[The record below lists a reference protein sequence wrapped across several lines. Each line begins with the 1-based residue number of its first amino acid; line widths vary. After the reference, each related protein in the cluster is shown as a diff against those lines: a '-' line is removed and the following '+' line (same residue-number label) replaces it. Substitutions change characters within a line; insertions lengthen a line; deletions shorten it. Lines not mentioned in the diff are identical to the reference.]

1 MAVQNGDRIQKVMSD
16 MGVASRRKSEEYI
29 KQGRVQVN
37 GRKAEIGMSVNP
49 KKDIITL
56 DGVRLDA
63 PEGGKK
69 YYLAMYK
76 PRGYVTTMSDELGRK
91 TIVDLL
97 KDLPVRVYPV
107 GRLDKQS
114 EGLLLLTNDG
124 AFANIL
130 THPSHEVTKVYRVT
144 VEGIASE
151 EQLIQLAE
159 GVIIDGKRTLP
170 AQAKVIT
177 TGEGRTVI
185 EMIIREGRNR
195 QIRKMCEAVN
205 LEVKRL
211 RRTMI
216 GPVKLSMLA
225 PGEYRELTPA
235 ELTALRAMA
244 SKSQRK
250 SAHEKAQETAKVK
263 RTMTRGTK
271 PRGEGARYGEAKP
284 RSEGTRY
291 GEKKPGGS
299 GSRYGEAKPRNEGAK
314 YGEAKPR
321 SEGTRYGEKKPGG
334 SGSRYGEAKPRNE
347 GAKYGEAKTR
357 SEGTRYGEKKP
368 GGSGS
373 RYGEAKPR
381 NEDAKYNDS
390 KPRRKTDAPRNK

>member
-1 MAVQNGDRIQKVMSD
+1 MQRGSADNNYISVVAPQRRYFERNKNNMAVQNGDRIQKVMSD

-29 KQGRVQVN
+29 RQGRVLVN

-56 DGVRLDA
+56 DGERIDA

-69 YYLAMYK
+69 YYIAMYK
-76 PRGYVTTMSDELGRK
+76 PRGYVTTMNDELGRK
-91 TIVDLL
+91 TLA
-97 KDLPVRVYPV
+97 DLPVRVYPV

-124 AFANIL
+124 AFANML

-159 GVIIDGKRTLP
+159 GVVIDGKKTLP

-205 LEVKRL
+205 LVVKRL

-225 PGEYRELTPA
+225 PGDYRELTPA
-235 ELTALRAMA
+235 ELSALRSMA

-250 SAHEKAQETAKVK
+250 DAHEKAKETAKGK
-263 RTMTRGTK
+263 RILTRGIR
-271 PRGEGARYGEAKP
+271 PRGEGARRSDAKP
-284 RSEGTRY
+284 RGEGTRC
-291 GEKKPGGS
+291 G
-299 GSRYGEAKPRNEGAK
+299 
-314 YGEAKPR
+314 
-321 SEGTRYGEKKPGG
+321 
-334 SGSRYGEAKPRNE
+334 
-347 GAKYGEAKTR
+347 
-357 SEGTRYGEKKP
+357 
-368 GGSGS
+368 
-373 RYGEAKPR
+373 
-381 NEDAKYNDS
+381 DA
-390 KPRRKTDAPRNK
+390 KPRRKTDAPRGK

>member
-49 KKDIITL
+49 KKDIIML

-63 PEGGKK
+63 AEGGKK

-97 KDLPVRVYPV
+97 ADLPVRVYPV

-124 AFANIL
+124 AFANML

-144 VEGIASE
+144 VEGVASE

-235 ELTALRAMA
+235 ELSALRSMA

-250 SAHEKAQETAKVK
+250 DAHEKAKETAKEN
-263 RTMTRGTK
+263 RTLSRGAK
-271 PRGEGARYGEAKP
+271 PRREGAWRSDAKP

-291 GEKKPGGS
+291 NEKKPSSS
-299 GSRYGEAKPRNEGAK
+299 GSRYGES
-314 YGEAKPR
+314 KPR
-321 SEGTRYGEKKPGG
+321 SEGTKYGETKPGNEGTRYSDKKP
-334 SGSRYGEAKPRNE
+334 SSQGSRYGQAKPRNE
-347 GAKYGEAKTR
+347 ATKY
-357 SEGTRYGEKKP
+357 SE
-368 GGSGS
+368 
-373 RYGEAKPR
+373 
-381 NEDAKYNDS
+381 S
-390 KPRRKTDAPRNK
+390 KPRRKTDGPRNK

>member
-49 KKDIITL
+49 KKDIIML

-63 PEGGKK
+63 AEGGKK

-97 KDLPVRVYPV
+97 AELPVRVYPV

-124 AFANIL
+124 AFANML

-144 VEGIASE
+144 VEGVASE

-225 PGEYRELTPA
+225 PGEYRELTSA
-235 ELTALRAMA
+235 ELSALRSMA

-250 SAHEKAQETAKVK
+250 DAHEKAKETAKVA
-263 RTMTRGTK
+263 RTQSRGAK
-271 PRGEGARYGEAKP
+271 PRREGAWRSDAKPRNEGTRYGEAKPRNEGTKYGESKP

-291 GEKKPGGS
+291 SEKKPGGS

-314 YGEAKPR
+314 YGEPKPR
-321 SEGTRYGEKKPGG
+321 SEGTRYSEKKPSN

-347 GAKYGEAKTR
+347 GV
-357 SEGTRYGEKKP
+357 
-368 GGSGS
+368 
-373 RYGEAKPR
+373 
-381 NEDAKYNDS
+381 KYNDS
-390 KPRRKTDAPRNK
+390 KPRRKTDGPRNK